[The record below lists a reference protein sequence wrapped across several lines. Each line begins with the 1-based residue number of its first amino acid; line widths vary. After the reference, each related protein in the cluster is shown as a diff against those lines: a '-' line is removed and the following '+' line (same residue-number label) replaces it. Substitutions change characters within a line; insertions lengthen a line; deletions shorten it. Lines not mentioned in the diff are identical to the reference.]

1 MQISGEILPLKN
13 IILNLI
19 INISGH
25 DEINYTY
32 RLNKR
37 LNNFH
42 SSSSYSFFPLLF
54 YTFSS
59 MLHMHNS
66 IYSTDTS
73 IIFASWI
80 ESFSASSVTERWIL
94 VPRFSTRELTVSA
107 VNTLLIS
114 ELDSSRRIEWNYRS
128 FSAKLSN
135 VSRVWPTSRMKF
147 MEEDARDEQFSIF
160 LPLFLPI

>member
-1 MQISGEILPLKN
+1 MAFNYAMDMQIFGEILPLKKYN
-13 IILNLI
+13 FKLVI

-25 DEINYTY
+25 EEINYKIKTY

-42 SSSSYSFFPLLF
+42 SSPSSTLSSPIYI
-54 YTFSS
+54 FSS

-80 ESFSASSVTERWIL
+80 ESFPASSATERWIL
-94 VPRFSTRELTVSA
+94 APSRLSTRELTVSA

-114 ELDSSRRIEWNYRS
+114 ELDSSRGGSNEIIE
-128 FSAKLSN
+128 
-135 VSRVWPTSRMKF
+135 VSTLETFERFPRLADF
-147 MEEDARDEQFSIF
+147 
-160 LPLFLPI
+160 

>member
-1 MQISGEILPLKN
+1 MAFNYAMDMQIFGEILPLKKYN
-13 IILNLI
+13 FKLVI

-25 DEINYTY
+25 EEINYKIKTY

-42 SSSSYSFFPLLF
+42 SSPSSTLSSPIYI
-54 YTFSS
+54 FSS

-80 ESFSASSVTERWIL
+80 ESFPASSATERWIL
-94 VPRFSTRELTVSA
+94 AVPSRLSTRELTVSA

-114 ELDSSRRIEWNYRS
+114 ELDSSRGGSNEIIE
-128 FSAKLSN
+128 
-135 VSRVWPTSRMKF
+135 VSTLETFERFPRLADF
-147 MEEDARDEQFSIF
+147 
-160 LPLFLPI
+160 